1 MTRTILAIATALFAI
16 VTVFASAA
24 EACISCEHVPVVA
37 RSSSTSYGVKS
48 YKKRRSHARARVKAR
63 ARAIA
68 AARAKAKARAIA
80 AARAKA
86 KAKAIAA
93 AEAAA
98 AKKVELAEA
107 TDNENS
113 TISTASLDNDEIF
126 ETEVEAK
133 DEPKASSNVGCKKFF
148 PTVGKTLT
156 VPCENS
162 TISTASLDNGEIV
175 ETEVKASDEP
185 ETTKSLSCKKFF
197 PSVGMTL
204 TVPCE

>member
-1 MTRTILAIATALFAI
+1 MTRTILAIATAFLAVMTI
-16 VTVFASAA
+16 FASAA
-24 EACISCEHVPVVA
+24 EACISCEHVPVVVRGSQTSDTATRYTKKRFYA
-37 RSSSTSYGVKS
+37 RSIAKA
-48 YKKRRSHARARVKAR
+48 KARAR

-80 AARAKA
+80 AAKAKA

-98 AKKVELAEA
+98 AQEVELAEA

-113 TISTASLDNDEIF
+113 TISTASLDNDEPV

-133 DEPKASSNVGCKKFF
+133 DEPKTSSNVGCKKFF
-148 PTVGKTLT
+148 PTVG
-156 VPCENS
+156 
-162 TISTASLDNGEIV
+162 
-175 ETEVKASDEP
+175 
-185 ETTKSLSCKKFF
+185 
-197 PSVGMTL
+197 MTL